1 MKTLLLAAL
10 ACALALGC
18 RRMRSSSEGDL
29 APAAAAELAAR
40 PGTLVLDVR
49 TPEENV
55 RGRIKGARLIPIGEL
70 EDRLGD
76 LPQDKSTPILVYCAA
91 GGRSSRA
98 ASLLR
103 ARGYAESFNLS
114 GGISAWEDA
123 GLPVER

>member
-1 MKTLLLAAL
+1 MIHFSTDYVFDGTKTDGYL
-10 ACALALGC
+10 
-18 RRMRSSSEGDL
+18 E
-29 APAAAAELAAR
+29 
-40 PGTLVLDVR
+40 TDVPN
-49 TPEENV
+49 PESV
-55 RGRIKGARLIPIGEL
+55 YAQSKRLGEL

>member
-1 MKTLLLAAL
+1 MKTLLLVAL
-10 ACALALGC
+10 ACAAVIGC
-18 RRMRSSSEGDL
+18 RRLRSSSEGDL

-49 TPEENV
+49 TPEENA
-55 RGRIKGARLIPIGEL
+55 RGRLKGARLIPLGEL

-103 ARGYAESFNLS
+103 ARGYAGIFNLS
-114 GGISAWEDA
+114 GGIAAWQDS
-123 GLPVER
+123 GLPIEP